1 MQIARLNKT
10 TSIKL
15 GRIDCVNSGKNIC
28 ENTRGHRQT
37 EKRKIYRFISH
48 IKGPSIPCYFLAPDQ
63 MLCRSTVL
71 MGGILSPK
79 NRLFFGIVYGYGA
92 RTYSVVTSFGVFVDS
107 TQGHKTT
114 LLPLHRPFL

>member
-1 MQIARLNKT
+1 
-10 TSIKL
+10 
-15 GRIDCVNSGKNIC
+15 
-28 ENTRGHRQT
+28 
-37 EKRKIYRFISH
+37 
-48 IKGPSIPCYFLAPDQ
+48 
-63 MLCRSTVL
+63 

-114 LLPLHRPFL
+114 LQAFSLRLYPASAVQF